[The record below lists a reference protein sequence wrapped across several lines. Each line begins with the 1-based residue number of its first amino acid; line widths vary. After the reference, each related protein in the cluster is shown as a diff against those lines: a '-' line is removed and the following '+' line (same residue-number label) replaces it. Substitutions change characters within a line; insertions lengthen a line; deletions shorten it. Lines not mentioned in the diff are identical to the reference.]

1 VSSRRSEQRRR
12 GRGREA
18 TGERDRERERAER
31 ADNRETERVRDGAGS
46 GASRAATSGLCPGA
60 PLRCR
65 LPLPGPG
72 RYVPAVFRRAGPCR
86 PTGVAGSPNTAW
98 WNGPG
103 RPGHASSRV
112 GPCLGRAKKTGP
124 RAGPP
129 GCMLIY
135 SDDTKYS
142 VNIRTNKYWTQTWRV
157 IWIKHQ
163 AKASVIVVVGHGV
176 CRRS

>member
-18 TGERDRERERAER
+18 TGERDRERKRAER
-31 ADNRETERVRDGAGS
+31 ADSGETERVRDGAES

-65 LPLPGPG
+65 LPLAAPETG
-72 RYVPAVFRRAGPCR
+72 RSVLAVFRRAGPCR
-86 PTGVAGSPNTAW
+86 PTGVAGSPGTAW

-103 RPGHASSRV
+103 RPGHASSRA
-112 GPCLGRAKKTGP
+112 GPCLGRAKKPGRVP
-124 RAGPP
+124 GYRAL

-135 SDDTKYS
+135 ISK
-142 VNIRTNKYWTQTWRV
+142 
-157 IWIKHQ
+157 Q
-163 AKASVIVVVGHGV
+163 A
-176 CRRS
+176 RE